1 MEVVGGLSMKK
12 TAGFS
17 TMELL
22 VVVMIIM
29 IVAAISIPNLR
40 SALTIYRVKSS
51 AEGLAVQINAARQQ
65 AINEGRP
72 ILVFFDPTN
81 ARIFVDRNRNGIPE
95 GVNNPDVQAG
105 RAQVEEYSFS
115 TGITMQTFGG
125 GSCYQVPTRIPGTV
139 DLVPA
144 PPTDLGISN
153 YNNWRSLVFD
163 SRGELQLLYRQNNTS
178 CITNSL
184 SQNPAGA
191 FLVYCRP
198 GTAGTA
204 VRFTV
209 SVSLRGGVSVLTF

>member
-1 MEVVGGLSMKK
+1 MKK
-12 TAGFS
+12 TPGFS

-72 ILVFFDPTN
+72 ITIFFDPTN
-81 ARIFVDRNRNGIPE
+81 ARMYVDKNRNGIPE
-95 GVNNPDVQAG
+95 GTTNPDVRAG
-105 RAQVEEYSFS
+105 RSQIEEYNFS
-115 TGITMQTFGG
+115 TGIGMQVFGG
-125 GSCYQVPTRIPGTV
+125 GSCYQIPTRIPGTV
-139 DLVPA
+139 DLVP
-144 PPTDLGISN
+144 PPPSELGVSD
-153 YNNWRSLVFD
+153 YGSWRALVFD
-163 SRGELQLLYRQNNTS
+163 SRGELQLLYRQNNS
-178 CITNSL
+178 LCITNSL
-184 SQNPAGA
+184 TQNPSGA
-191 FLVYCRP
+191 FLIYCRP
-198 GTAGTA
+198 NTTGAT

>member
-1 MEVVGGLSMKK
+1 MKK
-12 TAGFS
+12 TPGFS

-72 ILVFFDPTN
+72 IMIFFDPTN
-81 ARIFVDRNRNGIPE
+81 ARMYVDRNRNGIPE
-95 GVNNPDVQAG
+95 GVNSPDVRNG

-115 TGITMQTFGG
+115 TGIAMQVFGG
-125 GSCYQVPTRIPGTV
+125 GNCYQVPTRIPGTV
-139 DLVPA
+139 DLVPS
-144 PPTDLGISN
+144 PPSEVGVAN
-153 YNNWRSLVFD
+153 YNNWRALVFD
-163 SRGELQLLYRQNNTS
+163 SRGELQLLYRQNNTT
-178 CITNSL
+178 CITSSL
-184 SQNPAGA
+184 SQNPSGA
-191 FLVYCRP
+191 FLIYCRP
-198 GTAGTA
+198 ATTGAT
-204 VRFTV
+204 VKFTV